1 MRQIRP
7 REKVKDTS
15 DKYAINEDIT
25 APQVRVV
32 GVNGDQLGI
41 LNTRDALRMAEE
53 AGVDLVEVAPGS
65 SPPVCRMLDYGK
77 LKYREQKKAAD
88 ARKRA
93 ATHTVKELRVRYNT
107 DKHDLDTKVRAARKF
122 IEDGDKVRFQ
132 MRFKGRESVYKDLGE
147 QVFKQIAEFLQ
158 DVAAVEE
165 FTPLLGQRMTMTIG
179 PTGVAGAKGV
189 IGPKGSAKP

>member
-1 MRQIRP
+1 MRPIRP

-15 DKYAINEDIT
+15 DKYSINEEIT

-32 GVNGDQLGI
+32 GVDGAQLGI
-41 LNTRDALRMAEE
+41 LVTREAIKLAEE

-93 ATHTVKELRVRYNT
+93 ATHTTKELRIRYNT
-107 DKHDLDTKVRAARKF
+107 DKHDLDTKVRNARKF
-122 IEDGDKVRFQ
+122 LEEGDKVRFQ

-147 QVFKQIAEFLQ
+147 QVFKQIAEYLQ
-158 DVAAVEE
+158 DIALIEE
-165 FTPLLGQRMTMTIG
+165 STPLMGQRMTMTIG
-179 PTGVAGAKGV
+179 PRSGTVAAKASGT
-189 IGPKGSAKP
+189 K